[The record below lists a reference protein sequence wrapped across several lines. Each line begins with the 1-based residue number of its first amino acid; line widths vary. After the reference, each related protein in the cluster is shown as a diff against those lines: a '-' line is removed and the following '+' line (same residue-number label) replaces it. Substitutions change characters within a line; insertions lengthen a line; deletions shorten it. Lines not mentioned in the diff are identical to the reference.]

1 MHEHHYSEGIANI
14 FIAILGAAISIANI
28 QAMVSIVA
36 GAVAIISGISAARY
50 YILQG
55 NEIIKKRKSKS

>member
-1 MHEHHYSEGIANI
+1 MHEHHYSDGLANI

-28 QAMVSIVA
+28 QAFVSIIA

-55 NEIIKKRKSKS
+55 NEIIKKRKKS

>member
-14 FIAILGAAISIANI
+14 TIAILGAVISIANI

-36 GAVAIISGISAARY
+36 GTVAIISGISAARY

-55 NEIIKKRKSKS
+55 NEIIKKRKKS

>member
-14 FIAILGAAISIANI
+14 AIAILGAAISIANI
-28 QAMVSIVA
+28 QAVVSIVA

-55 NEIIKKRKSKS
+55 NEIIKKRKKS